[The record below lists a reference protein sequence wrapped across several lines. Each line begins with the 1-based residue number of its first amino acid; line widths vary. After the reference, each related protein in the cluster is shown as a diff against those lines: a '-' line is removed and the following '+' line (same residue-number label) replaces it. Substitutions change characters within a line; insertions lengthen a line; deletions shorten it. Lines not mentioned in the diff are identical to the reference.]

1 MSNKTAN
8 TNNTNSSNKSEVA
21 EIETVEIPQSVEN
34 AGAAP
39 TAAELVEA
47 VKTKGALQSV
57 KARSQ
62 RDWISIV
69 GAGAIAAIG
78 SAANMIVVNALTEEQ
93 GKDKPYSML
102 DIAGVSVVTGVV
114 SSGVRAAV
122 DFIPQVNQ
130 DDTVGLV
137 TTSLVGNVGF
147 VASSL
152 LRDGA
157 LAMLRGQV
165 SVNVEEMAADA

>member
-1 MSNKTAN
+1 
-8 TNNTNSSNKSEVA
+8 
-21 EIETVEIPQSVEN
+21 
-34 AGAAP
+34 
-39 TAAELVEA
+39 
-47 VKTKGALQSV
+47 VKTKGALQAV

-78 SAANMIVVNALTEEQ
+78 SAANMIVVNSLTEGQ
-93 GKDKPYSML
+93 GNDKPYSVL
-102 DIAGVSVVTGVV
+102 EIAGVAAVTGVV

-122 DFIPQVNQ
+122 DYIPQVNQ

-137 TTSLVGNVGF
+137 VTSLVGNAGF
-147 VASSL
+147 VASTL
-152 LRDGA
+152 VRDGA

-165 SVNVEEMAADA
+165 SINVEEIGVDA

>member
-1 MSNKTAN
+1 MSNTKTAN
-8 TNNTNSSNKSEVA
+8 TNTTSSNKSEVEVPA
-21 EIETVEIPQSVEN
+21 VETVQTVE
-34 AGAAP
+34 AAAP
-39 TAAELVEA
+39 TAAELVEQ
-47 VKTKGALQSV
+47 VKTKGALRAV

-78 SAANMIVVNALTEEQ
+78 SAANMIVVNSLTEGQ
-93 GKDKPYSML
+93 GNDKPYSVL
-102 DIAGVSVVTGVV
+102 EIAGVAAVTGVV

-122 DFIPQVNQ
+122 DYIPQVNQ

-137 TTSLVGNVGF
+137 VTSLVGNAGF
-147 VASSL
+147 VASTL
-152 LRDGA
+152 VRDGA

-165 SVNVEEMAADA
+165 SINVEEIGVDA